1 MKTCSMC
8 GRQVK
13 VTVACPYQRNGLET
27 CPDCCEKCYHSEPFP
42 CPEYEK
48 RNRERGD
55 TLKETKTGQAH
66 AGGENA
72 AKKWAEVLDLPED
85 QAIPCVVAF
94 ACLRYHGKSF
104 VRKLATG
111 SGRITTW
118 QSLKIG
124 VALFFWK
131 LAQKRDPWGE
141 LYRIT
146 KFAQKWKEGDSL

>member
-1 MKTCSMC
+1 M
-8 GRQVK
+8 
-13 VTVACPYQRNGLET
+13 
-27 CPDCCEKCYHSEPFP
+27 
-42 CPEYEK
+42 
-48 RNRERGD
+48 
-55 TLKETKTGQAH
+55 KETKTGKVP

-94 ACLRYHGKSF
+94 VCLRYHGKSF

-146 KFAQKWKEGDSL
+146 KFAQKWKEGDSI

>member
-1 MKTCSMC
+1 MKA
-8 GRQVK
+8 V
-13 VTVACPYQRNGLET
+13 
-27 CPDCCEKCYHSEPFP
+27 F
-42 CPEYEK
+42 
-48 RNRERGD
+48 
-55 TLKETKTGQAH
+55 H
-66 AGGENA
+66 ASGKDA

-111 SGRITTW
+111 SGNVTTW

-124 VALFFWK
+124 VALFLWG

-146 KFAQKWKEGDSL
+146 KFAQKWKEGDSI

>member
-1 MKTCSMC
+1 MKTCSVC

-27 CPDCCEKCYHSEPFP
+27 CPDCCVKCYHSEPFP

>member
-1 MKTCSMC
+1 MKTCSVC

-27 CPDCCEKCYHSEPFP
+27 CPDCCVKCYHSEPFP

-94 ACLRYHGKSF
+94 A
-104 VRKLATG
+104 
-111 SGRITTW
+111 
-118 QSLKIG
+118 
-124 VALFFWK
+124 
-131 LAQKRDPWGE
+131 
-141 LYRIT
+141 
-146 KFAQKWKEGDSL
+146 

>member
-85 QAIPCVVAF
+85 QAIPCGLLAF
-94 ACLRYHGKSF
+94 VIMGNHLSANWRPVPEGSRHGN
-104 VRKLATG
+104 
-111 SGRITTW
+111 
-118 QSLKIG
+118 
-124 VALFFWK
+124 
-131 LAQKRDPWGE
+131 P
-141 LYRIT
+141 
-146 KFAQKWKEGDSL
+146 